1 MNKRFYILVIQ
12 GGTEPSL
19 EGPYDSAKQRDRA
32 ARKTWK
38 TLTHGEDNLFKANV
52 DEHGNLSVYPFLG
65 LGEQPIRR

>member
-1 MNKRFYILVIQ
+1 MKQRFYILAIQ
-12 GGTEPSL
+12 GGTEPSV

-52 DEHGNLSVYPFLG
+52 DESGVLAVFPFLD
-65 LGEQPIRR
+65 LD